1 MDRTQ
6 IALLC
11 QRAENEFAGVRCG
24 IMDQFTACHARANRA
39 ILLDCRSLE
48 ARQLPL
54 APEVRLVLCNT
65 MVRHALASG
74 EYNRRRK
81 ECEAG
86 VLALSRF
93 IPDLRAL
100 RDVTLD
106 HLTRFGSAIDPVILR
121 RCRHVVT
128 ENARVLAAAEA
139 LERADLAALGKL
151 MEASHRSLRDDYQ
164 VSCEELDVMVELAS
178 GMDGVYGARMMGG
191 GFGGCAL
198 ALVEALRAD
207 SFALDIFESYFE
219 KTGIRSKVYVCCAAD
234 GAGEELI

>member
-1 MDRTQ
+1 
-6 IALLC
+6 
-11 QRAENEFAGVRCG
+11 
-24 IMDQFTACHARANRA
+24 
-39 ILLDCRSLE
+39 
-48 ARQLPL
+48 
-54 APEVRLVLCNT
+54 

-74 EYNRRRK
+74 DYNRRRE

-93 IPDLRAL
+93 IPGLRTL

-106 HLTRFGSAIDPVILR
+106 QLAQFGPAIDPVIFR

-151 MEASHRSLRDDYQ
+151 LEASHRSLRDDYQ

-178 GMDGVYGARMMGG
+178 CMDGVYGARMMGG

-198 ALVEALRAD
+198 ALVEASRAHA
-207 SFALDIFESYFE
+207 FARDIFESYFE
-219 KTGIRSKVYVCCAAD
+219 KTGIRSQVYVCCAAD
-234 GAGEELI
+234 GAEEVSI